1 MLSTYI
7 ADSAVDYLFDNVPLE
22 IKVVQTQIDTSGN
35 LSTEWVILPW
45 RSMDRI
51 FTEEEISECLTWNV
65 LDAEMGPSVQRSKK
79 DWLILGSSSA
89 MSWLS
94 GSAGAKEGTTSDPR
108 FYLVSTF

>member
-1 MLSTYI
+1 M
-7 ADSAVDYLFDNVPLE
+7 
-22 IKVVQTQIDTSGN
+22 VQTQIDTSGN

-65 LDAEMGPSVQRSKK
+65 LDAEMPAISPEKQKG
-79 DWLILGSSSA
+79 LAYMGSSSA

-94 GSAGAKEGTTSDPR
+94 GSTRAKEGTTSDPR